1 MTSELDVEINDS
13 EHSEQYSDRT
23 KDRDRDDTDD
33 TDTPAPSTPYSI
45 LPTDEDRETIINDA
59 LDELAEIA
67 RENILEFKREDFNDE
82 EVVGTWIDGYL
93 CQYFSEMTAHR
104 SNYSTA
110 TSVEA
115 DALNDVLDAYIRE
128 LYDELFERFYDEIA
142 PRRAES
148 GLASGY
154 DCASG
159 SIAPVGSGF
168 ARSSK
173 IELDTDTD
181 TIRKMTEKIQTLREK
196 PQPDQR
202 TPEWYARRNNLITA
216 SAASKAFGSQ
226 ASVNQLVYEKCK
238 NYVASSGVASG
249 PSGPL
254 QGSVNSPLHW
264 GQRYEPLTVM
274 VYERRNQ
281 TKLGEFGCI
290 QHDTYPFIGAS
301 PDGINID
308 PASRIY
314 GRMVEIKNIVN
325 REITGRPK
333 EEYWIQTQIQ
343 MEVCDLDE
351 CDFVETRFKEYDN
364 ETDYNA
370 DQVSSSSTGYT
381 AKGNEKGIILWFQ
394 TAPALTHQGYVSQ
407 PIQLYEYAPIGITA
421 EEYDIWEAAVFAKH
435 QRDRNIWVRT
445 IYWYLDEY
453 SCVLV
458 RRNRLWFSEAA
469 LVLRGVWTMI
479 EEERQTGFEHRA
491 PAKRRPAPGGT
502 HPYSNEDY
510 ATQEFVKIVKLD
522 TAIVDAADAAESEV
536 SMTTTTTTTTEI
548 TATKM
553 ATMMSSYFNNNR
565 NVKSSSTS
573 SSNIRPSDGVKR
585 PSDGVKRPS
594 DVLIK
599 CFKIDDLDLDESKV
613 A

>member
-13 EHSEQYSDRT
+13 EHREQYSDRT
-23 KDRDRDDTDD
+23 KDRDRDRDDDTDD
-33 TDTPAPSTPYSI
+33 EDAAAPPAPSTPYSI

-82 EVVGTWIDGYL
+82 EVVGTWIDSYL
-93 CQYFSEMTAHR
+93 CQYFSEMTGATHR

-110 TSVEA
+110 TAAEA
-115 DALNDVLDAYIRE
+115 DALNDVLDAYIGE
-128 LYDELFERFYDEIA
+128 LYDDLFERFYEEIA
-142 PRRAES
+142 PRRAQ
-148 GLASGY
+148 
-154 DCASG
+154 
-159 SIAPVGSGF
+159 
-168 ARSSK
+168 SSSSSSSVS
-173 IELDTDTD
+173 DDTD

-238 NYVASSGVASG
+238 NYAAPGTASGVASG
-249 PSGPL
+249 PPSGPL

-308 PASRIY
+308 PASPIY

-421 EEYDIWEAAVFAKH
+421 EEYDIWEATVFAKH

-491 PAKRRPAPGGT
+491 PAKRKPAPGGA
-502 HPYSNEDY
+502 HPYSNDEY

-522 TAIVDAADAAESEV
+522 TAFVDAADATEPEV
-536 SMTTTTTTTTEI
+536 STTTTTTPTPTTEI

-565 NVKSSSTS
+565 NVKSSSS
-573 SSNIRPSDGVKR
+573 SSNTRSSDGIKR